1 MKRAIIAGG
10 TFAAIIIGAMAVA
23 VAGAQST
30 SPTATPVP
38 STTTA
43 PDGNTEKDT
52 QREYFLNDLA
62 TRLGVTVDELKAD
75 IKESEKALVDKAL
88 ADGKITQEEADSAKA
103 RIDAGEHVPFHF
115 IFGDGPRHGFVKFAY
130 NLVEETAKVL
140 GIDESEVAT
149 SARGGSSLEQ
159 IASDHGMSADAF
171 KTALLAQVK
180 TDLDAKVA
188 SGDITQARADETY
201 AKFSDNI
208 DTIVTDTNTDPGPPF
223 GPHRGGHGGPGFSF
237 GGPNEDGT
245 SSDSGDFGTSTS
257 GTTTIF

>member
-1 MKRAIIAGG
+1 MKKAIIAGG
-10 TFAAIIIGAMAVA
+10 TFAAIVLGTLAVA
-23 VAGAQST
+23 VASAQST

-43 PDGNTEKDT
+43 PDANTEEQDT
-52 QREYFLNDLA
+52 LREYFLNDLA

-88 ADGKITQEEADSAKA
+88 AESKITQEEADSAKA

-149 SARGGSSLEQ
+149 SVRDGSSLEQ
-159 IASDHGMSADAF
+159 IASDHGMSSDAF

-188 SGDITQARADETY
+188 SGDITQERADEIY
-201 AKFSDNI
+201 AKFSDNV
-208 DTIVTDTNTDPGPPF
+208 DAIVTDTNTDPGPPF
-223 GPHRGGHGGPGFSF
+223 GPHRGNRGPGFWF
-237 GGPNEDGT
+237 GGSNEAGT
-245 SSDSGDFGTSTS
+245 SDDSGDS
-257 GTTTIF
+257 GASPSAITTTF